1 MDITTTIDYE
11 KHVPALN
18 LSNLMNKEFEL
29 RNPEKKKKKQ
39 DKVLKTVTMT
49 QCISTNRNRKK
60 KNEESRFTVITNSQ
74 TNEQLS
80 KSL

>member
-29 RNPEKKKKKQ
+29 RNPEKKKK
-39 DKVLKTVTMT
+39 TG
-49 QCISTNRNRKK
+49 
-60 KNEESRFTVITNSQ
+60 
-74 TNEQLS
+74 
-80 KSL
+80 